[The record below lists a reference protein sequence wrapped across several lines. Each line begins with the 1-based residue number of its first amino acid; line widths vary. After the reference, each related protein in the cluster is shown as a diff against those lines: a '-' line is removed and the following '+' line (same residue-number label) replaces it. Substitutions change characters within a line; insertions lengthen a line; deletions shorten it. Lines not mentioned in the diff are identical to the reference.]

1 VRKLVVIFIASL
13 SILIVIG
20 WFLNQSEA
28 STVYAIAIYWVTSIL
43 FLTVFGNYTIYRLL
57 NLKMP
62 WDGDSLQRILWQL
75 LFSGIYTMLCANLSY
90 YLIKSQFT
98 EFPPD
103 GQQMIL
109 LNIYAVFIIIPVF
122 SIFFGIYFLAKWKR
136 VTIEM
141 ETAKKEAIRSE
152 LLALKNH
159 IDPHFLFNNL
169 NILSSLI
176 DQDNASAQSF
186 LEKFSEVYRYVLHH
200 KDSEIIKLDQEIQFL
215 EAYIFL
221 INTRFSKQIECTIS
235 IDEKQRKM
243 YIPPLTI
250 QMLVENALKHNSFSA
265 KQKLKIKVF
274 TEGPTLIVENNY
286 RPKVAANSSAKTEG
300 SGLKN
305 IKKRYEILC
314 DSKPEIIQ
322 SETHFCIKIPLIKKP
337 LK

>member
-1 VRKLVVIFIASL
+1 
-13 SILIVIG
+13 
-20 WFLNQSEA
+20 
-28 STVYAIAIYWVTSIL
+28 
-43 FLTVFGNYTIYRLL
+43 
-57 NLKMP
+57 MP
-62 WDGDSLQRILWQL
+62 WYGDSLKRILWQL
-75 LFSGIYTMLCANLSY
+75 LLSGIYTMFCANLSY

-136 VTIEM
+136 VTVEM
-141 ETAKKEAIRSE
+141 ESAKKEAIRSE

-176 DQDNASAQSF
+176 EPENAAAQSF
-186 LEKFSEVYRYVLHH
+186 LEKFSEVYRYVLQH

-215 EAYIFL
+215 EAYLFL
-221 INTRFSKQIECTIS
+221 INKRFSRQIECTVNIG
-235 IDEKQRKM
+235 DKLKNL

-265 KQKLKIKVF
+265 KQKLKIQVF
-274 TEGPTLIVENNY
+274 TEGSLLIVENSFN
-286 RPKVAANSSAKTEG
+286 PKLIAPSTNKTKG

-305 IKKRYEILC
+305 IEKRYEILSN
-314 DSKPEIIQ
+314 SKPEIIR
-322 SETHFCIKIPLIKKP
+322 SETHFCVKIPLIKEC